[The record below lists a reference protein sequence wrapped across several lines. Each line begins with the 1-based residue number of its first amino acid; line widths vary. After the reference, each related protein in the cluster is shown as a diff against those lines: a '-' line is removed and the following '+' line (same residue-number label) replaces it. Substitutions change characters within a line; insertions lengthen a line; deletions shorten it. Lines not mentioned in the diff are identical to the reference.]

1 MISMPTLWMSCT
13 KKVSLWVLP
22 HPSRLSH
29 GETILSLLRS
39 FLSHGEILKFIFI
52 GTFLDELRGLEIIS
66 ERNKRL
72 LGMLS
77 PALRSEVVCSSPS
90 MNEIIFPSNAL
101 SRNADTLSVAN
112 EIREAV
118 EGSPPINI

>member
-1 MISMPTLWMSCT
+1 MIS
-13 KKVSLWVLP
+13 
-22 HPSRLSH
+22 
-29 GETILSLLRS
+29 E
-39 FLSHGEILKFIFI
+39 E
-52 GTFLDELRGLEIIS
+52 
-66 ERNKRL
+66 NKRL

-90 MNEIIFPSNAL
+90 MNEIIFPFNAL

-118 EGSPPINI
+118 EESPLIEVPLWWFIIELSLQNLSSRLGRGIFRKSECVELAHRLKFD